1 MASVGNVAVM
11 RLANG
16 WNALRGG
23 TSKSIGYR
31 VRSSSA
37 EDGACVA
44 LLLRGPRGPHAMFTS
59 RPEEAVELARSV
71 KLAATDR
78 ARFGESD
85 LSWLHGPTRGPTDR
99 VRAVW
104 SILRGGCRIGDV
116 WVVRYLRLKSGTEM
130 VLLEL
135 GLRSE
140 RRPLARLPLALSDAA
155 ELADELEQAITRASG
170 HPTSPTDTTPSSP

>member
-1 MASVGNVAVM
+1 
-11 RLANG
+11 
-16 WNALRGG
+16 
-23 TSKSIGYR
+23 
-31 VRSSSA
+31 
-37 EDGACVA
+37 
-44 LLLRGPRGPHAMFTS
+44 MFTS

-116 WVVRYLRLKSGTEM
+116 WSFGTCVSNRGQKWCCSSSGC
-130 VLLEL
+130 
-135 GLRSE
+135 
-140 RRPLARLPLALSDAA
+140 AA
-155 ELADELEQAITRASG
+155 NGA
-170 HPTSPTDTTPSSP
+170 P

>member
-11 RLANG
+11 RLANA

-31 VRSSSA
+31 VSSSSA
-37 EDGACVA
+37 EDGACVL

-78 ARFGESD
+78 ARFEDSD

-99 VRAVW
+99 VRAAW

-116 WVVRYLRLKSGTEM
+116 WVVRYLRLNRGQKWCCSSSGY
-130 VLLEL
+130 
-135 GLRSE
+135 
-140 RRPLARLPLALSDAA
+140 AA
-155 ELADELEQAITRASG
+155 NGA
-170 HPTSPTDTTPSSP
+170 P